1 MLVFLELIALEMEN
15 FLVNGIFATFF
26 IFSLYSHLFSNK
38 ITLSYNKKNVN
49 YHLSKKKKCKLPIW
63 LVSLSEES
71 EIWLK
76 LIEFTYMMLDHIP

>member
-15 FLVNGIFATFF
+15 FLINGIFATFC
-26 IFSLYSHLFSNK
+26 IFFHCILICLAIKLLFH
-38 ITLSYNKKNVN
+38 II
-49 YHLSKKKKCKLPIW
+49 KKCKLPIW

-76 LIEFTYMMLDHIP
+76 LIEFASMMLDHIP

>member
-15 FLVNGIFATFF
+15 FLVNGIFATFC

-49 YHLSKKKKCKLPIW
+49 YHLSKKKKK
-63 LVSLSEES
+63 
-71 EIWLK
+71 K
-76 LIEFTYMMLDHIP
+76 M

>member
-1 MLVFLELIALEMEN
+1 MLVFLELIALEMEH
-15 FLVNGIFATFF
+15 FLVNRIFATFC

-38 ITLSYNKKNVN
+38 ITLSYIKI
-49 YHLSKKKKCKLPIW
+49 KCKLPIW

>member
-15 FLVNGIFATFF
+15 FLVNGIFATFC

-38 ITLSYNKKNVN
+38 FTLSYI
-49 YHLSKKKKCKLPIW
+49 KKKKCKLPIW